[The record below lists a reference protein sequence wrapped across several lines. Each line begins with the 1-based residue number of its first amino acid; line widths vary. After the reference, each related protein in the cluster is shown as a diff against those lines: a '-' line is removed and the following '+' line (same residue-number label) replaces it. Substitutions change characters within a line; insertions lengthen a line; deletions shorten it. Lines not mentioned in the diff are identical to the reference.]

1 MTCLTSVS
9 VWSFRLSLFFL
20 VLNVS
25 SCGVKA
31 PPKSSSLSL
40 PSIDAPYVEVKKDS
54 SASDKSEDVEKEEN

>member
-9 VWSFRLSLFFL
+9 VWSFRLTLFFL
-20 VLNVS
+20 VFNIS

-40 PSIDAPYVEVKKDS
+40 PSIDAPYIEVKKDS
-54 SASDKSEDVEKEEN
+54 SVTDNAEDVEKEEN